1 MTILLRPPI
10 VGTHSNKDIERLIS
24 DILNMKVG
32 IYLTFNGN
40 CKEAMNFYREIFGGD
55 FGMQT
60 TYGGGPEDMKSAS
73 EGMEDLILHM
83 DLPIGEN
90 MTLMGC
96 DCHPV
101 MRKEGYSVGN
111 NVEIV
116 LMPKTKAEVDR
127 IFAAL
132 SAEGTVHSP
141 LQDTFWGSYFGAC
154 KDKFGT
160 KWMMDFPSTPVGDV
174 TETTD
179 KESQQEQAAK
189 KLKADLES

>member
-1 MTILLRPPI
+1 
-10 VGTHSNKDIERLIS
+10 
-24 DILNMKVG
+24 MKVG
-32 IYLTFNGN
+32 IYLTFDGN
-40 CKEAMNFYREIFGGD
+40 CKEAMTFYRGVFGGD

-90 MTLMGC
+90 MTLMAC
-96 DCHPV
+96 DFHPG

-116 LMPKTKAEVDR
+116 LMPKTKEEVDR

-132 SAEGTVHSP
+132 SADGTVHSP

-160 KWMMDFPSTPVGDV
+160 KWMFDFPSTPPSMA
-174 TETTD
+174 ETKDEGT
-179 KESQQEQAAK
+179 QEELAAK
-189 KLKADLES
+189 KLKVDSEG